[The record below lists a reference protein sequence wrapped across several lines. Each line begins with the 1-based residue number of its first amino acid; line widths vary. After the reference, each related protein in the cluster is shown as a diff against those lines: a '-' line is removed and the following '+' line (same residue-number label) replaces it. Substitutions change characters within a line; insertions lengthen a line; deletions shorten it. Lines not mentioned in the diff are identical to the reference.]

1 MNKIDRKID
10 LRCQE
15 LRCEGITMIAKALK
29 PYRKDKKDKEVGQF
43 MQGSS
48 IAMGYQQELLSQFN
62 RCGTLAFRR
71 PSSQS
76 TLLGNLF

>member
-43 MQGSS
+43 ITDRSF
-48 IAMGYQQELLSQFN
+48 AMGLQQELLSQFKQ
-62 RCGTLAFRR
+62 CGTLTFRR
-71 PSSQS
+71 PSLQS
-76 TLLGNLF
+76 GLLGNLF